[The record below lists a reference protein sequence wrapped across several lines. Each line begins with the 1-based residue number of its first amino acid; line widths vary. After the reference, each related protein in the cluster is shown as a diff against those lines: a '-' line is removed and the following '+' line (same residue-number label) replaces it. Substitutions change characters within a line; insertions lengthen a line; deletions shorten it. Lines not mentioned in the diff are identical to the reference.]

1 MRRCVFLGDV
11 ARTRFHGVA
20 VKPKRNESDQHPL
33 PRPVSSRQLLGCATE
48 NRHQNWAGCAYPFE
62 NPFYDKRSL
71 LLRSVISL
79 FAAGTTIVT
88 GLVEKR
94 FTLLLQPFFYAFILF
109 HFNVFQKFH
118 NFSLYTYTY
127 ISLYIYRLFIARKS
141 LSFQPMLHVSRPER
155 FLFFFFFY
163 VPIVSRH
170 RTISLDEQFIFPLYR
185 LALSCNYKYR
195 SILDETSNAIRIE
208 EIVKCWHAVSKL
220 PAFRRRKTR

>member
-1 MRRCVFLGDV
+1 MTSLARVSTGLRLNRSETSRISIPFLVRFPPGSCSDV
-11 ARTRFHGVA
+11 QRKIDTRIGQDARILSKIRFTTNV
-20 VKPKRNESDQHPL
+20 
-33 PRPVSSRQLLGCATE
+33 
-48 NRHQNWAGCAYPFE
+48 
-62 NPFYDKRSL
+62 PFYYDPLYRCSLQVQRSL
-71 LLRSVISL
+71 PGSL
-79 FAAGTTIVT
+79 KNVSLCCCNLFS
-88 GLVEKR
+88 
-94 FTLLLQPFFYAFILF
+94 TLLFYFILTSF
-109 HFNVFQKFH
+109 K
-118 NFSLYTYTY
+118 NFTIFRCIHIRIYLS
-127 ISLYIYRLFIARKS
+127 IYRLFIARKS

>member
-127 ISLYIYRLFIARKS
+127 ISLYISVIYRQKIFEFPADAPCFSTRTFPI
-141 LSFQPMLHVSRPER
+141 
-155 FLFFFFFY
+155 FFFFY